1 MRVRMNE
8 KTESKSKSKSNSN
21 SRSMTVTSTRWRGFD
36 EPLLL
41 ASEDPALYR
50 ELQVRVHAAVQPGG
64 IIEEM
69 YVNDIVCL
77 QWEVLR
83 WRKFK
88 TDLMRARGLSALESF
103 LCEHLDYDGYCDK
116 YEDYLVDILQE
127 NLPEDQA
134 KTLAR
139 DCALNEPEAVNKV
152 KVILNRTGRDM
163 DVLLNDAKVDKARE
177 IVREYAQRDPD
188 AIALV
193 DKQLEVLGTS
203 IAAVV
208 ADAFTK
214 DLADIE
220 RLDRLATIAEERR
233 NASLRE
239 IDRHRLVLGEAV
251 RRTVQQ
257 IEEAEFAVIEPT
269 PNKKEKM
276 RREPH

>member
-1 MRVRMNE
+1 M
-8 KTESKSKSKSNSN
+8 
-21 SRSMTVTSTRWRGFD
+21 
-36 EPLLL
+36 
-41 ASEDPALYR
+41 
-50 ELQVRVHAAVQPGG
+50 
-64 IIEEM
+64 
-69 YVNDIVCL
+69 
-77 QWEVLR
+77 
-83 WRKFK
+83 
-88 TDLMRARGLSALESF
+88 
-103 LCEHLDYDGYCDK
+103 
-116 YEDYLVDILQE
+116 
-127 NLPEDQA
+127 
-134 KTLAR
+134 
-139 DCALNEPEAVNKV
+139 KV